1 MARHYKRGLHGL
13 QQDAMDVGV
22 VGASALAGL
31 AAAKFVTDQ
40 SQKFAVET
48 LKMEKSAA
56 WIAPL
61 IPVAVGIGFQMLGN
75 KQSGKAEAALKGA
88 AAGMVA
94 FGLGKLVVAAL
105 PADSTIA
112 KSLPLQGVDTY
123 DSAIAG
129 LGAYGAGM
137 RSMNINRYMRLAGAP
152 VQVQR
157 LAGAPVQVQR
167 LAGAPTQV
175 QMLAGAP
182 VAATLTA

>member
-1 MARHYKRGLHGL
+1 MARHYKRGLAGI
-13 QQDAMDVGV
+13 QQDAMDVSV
-22 VGASALAGL
+22 IGASALAGL

-40 SQKFAVET
+40 VSGIGM
-48 LKMEKSAA
+48 LGAA
-56 WIAPL
+56 AKWVGPL
-61 IPVAVGIGFQMLGN
+61 APVAVGIGFQMLGN

-94 FGLGKLVVAAL
+94 YGIGKLVVAAL
-105 PADSTIA
+105 PAGNA
-112 KSLPLQGVDTY
+112 VAAALPLAGVDTY

-137 RSMNINRYMRLAGAP
+137 RSMNINRYTRLGGAP

-182 VAATLTA
+182 LAATLSA

>member
-1 MARHYKRGLHGL
+1 MAKHHKHGLAGL

-22 VGASALAGL
+22 IGVSALAGL
-31 AAAKFVTDQ
+31 AAAKFVSEQ
-40 SQKFAVET
+40 VSGIGA
-48 LKMEKSAA
+48 LGAA
-56 WIAPL
+56 GKWLGPL
-61 IPVAVGIGFQMLGN
+61 APVAVGVGFQMLGN
-75 KQSGKAEAALKGA
+75 KQSGKAAEGLKGA

-94 FGLGKLVVAAL
+94 FGIGKLVVAMLPEGNAVAKAL
-105 PADSTIA
+105 PLA
-112 KSLPLQGVDTY
+112 GVDTY
-123 DSAIAG
+123 DSAMAG

-137 RSMNINRYMRLAGAP
+137 RSMNINRYTRLQGAP

>member
-1 MARHYKRGLHGL
+1 MARHHKRGLHGL
-13 QQDAMDVGV
+13 KQDSMDVGV
-22 VGASALAGL
+22 VGVSALAGL
-31 AAAKFVTDQ
+31 AAAKFVADQ
-40 SQKFAVET
+40 TKSLAGST
-48 LKMEKSAA
+48 LGAAEKWVS
-56 WIAPL
+56 PL
-61 IPVAVGIGFQMLGN
+61 VPVAVGVGFQMMGN
-75 KQSGKAEAALKGA
+75 KQSGKAAEALKGA

-105 PADSTIA
+105 GADNAVA
-112 KSLPLQGVDTY
+112 KALPLAGVDTY

-137 RSMNINRYMRLAGAP
+137 RSMNINRYTRLAGAP

>member
-1 MARHYKRGLHGL
+1 MAKHHKHGL
-13 QQDAMDVGV
+13 AGLQKDAMDVGV
-22 VGASALAGL
+22 IGVSALAGL
-31 AAAKFVTDQ
+31 AAAKFVTDKTHEMAGA
-40 SQKFAVET
+40 SLGKAAPWVE
-48 LKMEKSAA
+48 
-56 WIAPL
+56 PL
-61 IPVAVGIGFQMLGN
+61 IPVAVGVGFQMLGN
-75 KQSGKAEAALKGA
+75 KQSGKAAEALKGA

-94 FGLGKLVVAAL
+94 FGLGKLVVAML
-105 PADSTIA
+105 PAGSEVA
-112 KSLPLQGVDTY
+112 KALPLQGVDTY
-123 DSAIAG
+123 DSAMAG

-137 RSMNINRYMRLAGAP
+137 RSMNINKYTRLGGAP